1 MYIEQQTFCY
11 SWIDIYTF
19 FHWRYFML
27 VMVPAALPS
36 LKTHFPPLFTLPPTP
51 LNKKGEDFLLQINHD
66 ICNVKFSNNWQ
77 GRNKAPTSTEVMIDL
92 SLHMIAG
99 IPPPTPPTF
108 KWSTNELPVVRSELR
123 LSEPCHRSNANW
135 FYAEDNVESS
145 KLQ

>member
-1 MYIEQQTFCY
+1 MWNFQI
-11 SWIDIYTF
+11 IDKVVT
-19 FHWRYFML
+19 
-27 VMVPAALPS
+27 
-36 LKTHFPPLFTLPPTP
+36 K
-51 LNKKGEDFLLQINHD
+51 LQLQP
-66 ICNVKFSNNWQ
+66 K
-77 GRNKAPTSTEVMIDL
+77 VMIDL
-92 SLHMIAG
+92 SLDMIAG